1 MARTVPTTTYEA
13 PGNLV
18 TGELWNSGPKALN
31 DFLRNRPAMV
41 ATDNLIQSIPNAT
54 WTPINYGTNYL
65 DTDGGHNTSTNS
77 QMFFAQVAGYYW
89 VRGSVSINPSGVGN
103 GVSRM
108 DTAIAKNGAILIG
121 SSQFL
126 TKGANVNCALQAS
139 FLPFLNPGD
148 RVELWLR
155 QNTGITIQTD
165 TGTVGINN
173 GMSVIWI
180 HS

>member
-1 MARTVPTTTYEA
+1 MARTVPAGAYEA

-31 DFLRNRPAMV
+31 DFLANRPAMV
-41 ATDNLIQSIPNAT
+41 ATDQFIQNIPNNA

-77 QMFFAQVAGYYW
+77 QMFFAQVAGWYW
-89 VRGSVSINPSGVGN
+89 VRASVSINPSGVAN
-103 GVSRM
+103 VASRM
-108 DTAIAKNGAILIG
+108 DTVIAVNGNTVPG

-126 TKGANVNCALQAS
+126 TKGNQVECAQQAS
-139 FLPFLNPGD
+139 ALVFLNPGD

-155 QNTGITIQTD
+155 QFTGATIQTD
-165 TGTVGINN
+165 TGTIGIDN
-173 GMSVIWI
+173 GMTVIWI
-180 HS
+180 HA